1 MTLFKAF
8 LILLRG
14 PAEMIGPEY
23 KWKQSILTGAIIF
36 TLISPPLAFVHSLPY
51 QGAIP
56 PEAHILKEDGVFV
69 FGSDRHGLKN
79 YPFIDFKAE
88 NGRTYRLQDYLG
100 YNSIWEFNKANPNHQ
115 KVYAEGFFLR
125 DGLGRF
131 WPTQVTTIDG
141 KVLLDKDSQNA
152 ALMGA
157 RYPLGT
163 IFYMYLIA
171 GFLWILSAFNAI
183 KIKKKALQD

>member
-14 PAEMIGPEY
+14 PTETIGPEY

-36 TLISPPLAFVHSLPY
+36 TLISPFLAFVHSIPY
-51 QGAIP
+51 RGAIP
-56 PEAHILKEDGVFV
+56 PEAPILKRRGVFV
-69 FGSDRHGLKN
+69 FGNDRHGPKK
-79 YPFIDFKAE
+79 YPFIDFKTE
-88 NGRTYRLQDYLG
+88 NGQIYRLQDYVG
-100 YNSIWEFNKANPNHQ
+100 YNSILKFNEANPDHQ
-115 KVYAEGFFLR
+115 EVRAEGFFLR

-131 WPTQVTTIDG
+131 WPTQVTTVDG
-141 KVLLDKDSQNA
+141 KVLLDKDRQNV
-152 ALMGA
+152 ALMRA
-157 RYPLGT
+157 RDPLGT

-183 KIKKKALQD
+183 KIKKRALQD

>member
-14 PAEMIGPEY
+14 PAEIIGPEY
-23 KWKQSILTGAIIF
+23 KWKQSILSGAIIF
-36 TLISPPLAFVHSLPY
+36 TIISPFLAFVHSMPY
-51 QGAIP
+51 QGVIP
-56 PEAHILKEDGVFV
+56 PDASVLKERGVFV
-69 FGSDRHGLKN
+69 FGSDQHGLKK

-88 NGRTYRLQDYLG
+88 NGRAYRLQDYIG
-100 YNSIWEFNKANPNHQ
+100 YDSIFEFNKANPGNQ
-115 KVYAEGFFLR
+115 EVYAEGFFLR
-125 DGLGRF
+125 DGVGRF

-141 KVLLDKDSQNA
+141 KVLLGKDSQRV
-152 ALMGA
+152 ALMSA
-157 RYPLGT
+157 RDPLGT

-171 GFLWILSAFNAI
+171 GFFWILSAFNVI